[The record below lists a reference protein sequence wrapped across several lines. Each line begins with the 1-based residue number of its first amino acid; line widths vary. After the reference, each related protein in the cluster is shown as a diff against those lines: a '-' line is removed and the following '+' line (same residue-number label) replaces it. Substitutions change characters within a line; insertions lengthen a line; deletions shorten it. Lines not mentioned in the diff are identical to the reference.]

1 MNCYMHHFQ
10 NDLTG
15 NVREDDGMQRI
26 SLKAG
31 SKGGPAQLAKEN
43 VLGVKR
49 EGLANEERRK
59 IVLCFH
65 GS

>member
-1 MNCYMHHFQ
+1 MNCYTHHFQ
-10 NDLTG
+10 KDLT
-15 NVREDDGMQRI
+15 
-26 SLKAG
+26 LKAG
-31 SKGGPAQLAKEN
+31 SKGGLAQLAKEN

-59 IVLCFH
+59 IVVCFH